1 MLGLV
6 FTELTRFI
14 ERHHDEEA
22 VDRVLEAA
30 AFEHDGAWTAV
41 GNYPHEE
48 ALTLVVKAAEVLG
61 EDPNEM
67 VVQFGHELFGRFKEL
82 YPAFFSDVATA
93 LDFLERVEDHIHT
106 EVRKLYSEAR
116 TPRISTQRQ
125 ALPEGE
131 AMSVEYASH
140 RPMALLAHGLIEG
153 CIAEY
158 GADLVVERLDPANG
172 DGRSARFRV
181 RPAAA

>member
-14 ERHHDEEA
+14 ERHHSEEA

-30 AFEHDGAWTAV
+30 AFEHDGAWTSV

-48 ALTLVVKAAEVLG
+48 ALTLVVTAAEVLG
-61 EDPNEM
+61 ADPDQM
-67 VVQFGHELFGRFKEL
+67 VVQFGRELFGRFKEL

-93 LDFLERVEDHIHT
+93 LDFLERVEDHIHS

-116 TPRISTQRQ
+116 TPRIATAREK
-125 ALPEGE
+125 LPQGE
-131 AMSVEYASH
+131 AMAVEYDSH

-153 CIAEY
+153 CIAEF
-158 GADLVVERLDPANG
+158 GADLVVDRIDVEG
-172 DGRSARFRV
+172 SGGRSARFRV
-181 RPAAA
+181 RPVTA

>member
-6 FTELTRFI
+6 FTELTLFI
-14 ERHHDEEA
+14 ERHHSEDA

-48 ALTLVVKAAEVLG
+48 ALGLIVTAAEVLG
-61 EDPNEM
+61 VDPGEM
-67 VVQFGHELFGRFKEL
+67 VVQFGRELFGRFKEL
-82 YPAFFSDVATA
+82 YPAFFGDVSTA
-93 LDFLERVEDHIHT
+93 LDFLERVEDHIHQ
-106 EVRKLYSEAR
+106 EVGKLYPEAQ
-116 TPRISTQRQ
+116 TPRIATVRE
-125 ALPEGE
+125 ALPTGE
-131 AMSVEYASH
+131 AMAVEYTSH

-153 CIAEY
+153 CIAEF
-158 GADLVVERLDPANG
+158 GADLVVERFDGAAG
-172 DGRSARFRV
+172 DGRSARFHV